1 MMKQM
6 DIGTRYVVRIGK
18 QGGLTRLSMEY
29 YPRYILRNLQWT
41 PIEETSILRV
51 NAPRALLLFTSHLHH
66 KDAEDL
72 RRAFAVFPEVEMHP
86 IVEDVE
92 QGNPYRGAFCVREY
106 PKRKTTRLPRVAQ
119 YLSHYRWVVYE
130 KVGGEKHGI
139 LISEEPIYPYP
150 YPADRSSDAY
160 LITASD
166 VEDSVYYED
175 LTGIRANFSMP
186 LFHTCLTSL

>member
-1 MMKQM
+1 MMTKHM
-6 DIGTRYVVRIGK
+6 NIGTRYVVRIGK
-18 QGGLTRLSMEY
+18 QGGLTRLPVDY

-41 PIEETSILRV
+41 PIEKTSILWV
-51 NAPRALLLFTSHLHH
+51 NSPRALLLFTSPLHY
-66 KDAEDL
+66 KDAEDF
-72 RRAFAVFPEVEMHP
+72 RRAFNIFPEVEMCP

-92 QGNPYRGAFCVREY
+92 QGDPYRGTFCVREY
-106 PKRKTTRLPRVAQ
+106 PNRKTTRLPKTAQ
-119 YLSHYRWVVYE
+119 YLSHYCWVVYE

-139 LISEEPIYPYP
+139 LICEDAPHLT
-150 YPADRSSDAY
+150 ADRSSDAY

>member
-1 MMKQM
+1 MMKH
-6 DIGTRYVVRIGK
+6 IGTRYVVRIGK
-18 QGGLTRLSMEY
+18 QGGLTRLSVDY
-29 YPRYILRNLQWT
+29 YPRHILRNLQWT
-41 PIEETSILRV
+41 PIEETSLLRV

-72 RRAFAVFPEVEMHP
+72 RRAFNTFPEVEMHP
-86 IVEDVE
+86 IVEDIE
-92 QGNPYRGAFCVREY
+92 QGNPYKGAFCVREY
-106 PKRKTTRLPRVAQ
+106 PKRKTTRLPKVAQ
-119 YLSHYRWVVYE
+119 HLSHYRWVVYE

-139 LISEEPIYPYP
+139 LICEEAPHLT
-150 YPADRSSDAY
+150 ADLSSDAY

-166 VEDSVYYED
+166 EEDSVYYED